1 VLANSDNDETGAA
14 APGVACVSPTPRQ
27 HSTRCAAPARCRP
40 PRGRGA
46 QARVVRAVRAWLAA
60 RRLRTEHAL
69 ALPQPAVCGFPAAK
83 CWPMSNGLYILHT
96 CTLLHVNTRGATAL
110 TRDPCTTR
118 REFLRS
124 LPGIY
129 IAKKRLHSRTQKTE
143 KCEMEYEVRIATRSY
158 GSADPPEEGWP
169 RLLSTAL
176 STHRCPPPV

>member
-46 QARVVRAVRAWLAA
+46 QARVWCGRCRRGWRRAVSA
-60 RRLRTEHAL
+60 EHAL
-69 ALPQPAVCGFPAAK
+69 ALPQPQQSAAFPCAAK

-124 LPGIY
+124 LPVVPY
-129 IAKKRLHSRTQKTE
+129 IAKKRLHSRTQKNR
-143 KCEMEYEVRIATRSY
+143 K
-158 GSADPPEEGWP
+158 
-169 RLLSTAL
+169 
-176 STHRCPPPV
+176 